1 MQPFHQAHAKRTS
14 ILIHALIISATL
26 NFALIA
32 TFVTFVLKERKGVVL
47 PIAAHYESIQQISL
61 SNGEVLS
68 KYFQMSFEELVKELY
83 DETHVEHGYRRCDL
97 ALSCL
102 TAFHYFDLERALSGF
117 PLEKR
122 QFAFVNSDGGEEI
135 ALSLYPGLDEGRFK
149 AIRTFARIEVW
160 PLTPFGLYQEMRAHE
175 YCPISLKEA
184 LVMTSEIYTVKRK
197 LQQLPLAISDDNILD
212 LIKLSEWSHIE
223 NFTTL
228 PAFLMPCI
236 EKNSKL
242 AAYLLVLLEK
252 DYALK
257 QLNNEQLEKLI
268 TLLTEKTP
276 EVEVFLAEVSKG
288 IRPDNIKE
296 LVGAPPSSTEERSY
310 IVQQGDSLWKIS
322 RKFDVKIETLRSL
335 NSLESDNLK
344 PGTKL
349 TLPSVPKKEDQVPQ
363 SAKGCI

>member
-1 MQPFHQAHAKRTS
+1 MQPFQQAHAKRTR
-14 ILIHALIISATL
+14 ILIHALIISGTL

-32 TFVTFVLKERKGVVL
+32 TFITFVLKERKGVVL
-47 PIAAHYESIQQISL
+47 PIAVQYESIQQISL
-61 SNGEVLS
+61 SNGDVLS
-68 KYFQMSFEELVKELY
+68 KYFHMSFEELVKELY

-135 ALSLYPGLDEGRFK
+135 PLSLYPGLDEGRFK
-149 AIRTFARIEVW
+149 AIRIFARTEVW
-160 PLTPFGLYQEMRAHE
+160 PLTPFGLYQEMRAQE
-175 YCPISLKEA
+175 SSPTSLKDA
-184 LVMTSEIYTVKRK
+184 LMMTSEVYTLKRK
-197 LQQLPLAISDDNILD
+197 LHQLPLAISDDNILD
-212 LIKLSEWSHIE
+212 LIKLSEWPHIE

-236 EKNSKL
+236 EKDSKL

-257 QLNNEQLEKLI
+257 QLDNEQIEKLI

-276 EVEVFLAEVSKG
+276 EVEAFLAEVSEG
-288 IRPDNIKE
+288 IRPESVKE
-296 LVGAPPSSTEERSY
+296 LAGAPPSTVERSY

-322 RKFDVKIETLRSL
+322 REFDVKIEVLRTL

-349 TLPSVPKKEDQVPQ
+349 TLPSVSKEEDQVPQ